1 MSDAADLDKPGCR
14 QCRTGTGVLAFGR
27 ALPCPVQASD
37 GLRPA
42 LPCPVTA
49 FGRRTGFQSQCS
61 VALSASW
68 ALPFVDELIY
78 ISGYQLKC
86 CCMFCHKRS
95 YSTSASRIVDHLMS
109 CPLCPDSIKML
120 LMSLREGTKKKR
132 KQKGEEEMK
141 LVKVETEL
149 ALQGV
154 KAEKRQQTLCASI
167 GAAENQ
173 VAGTAISR
181 FFYSNKIQLDRVS
194 CVPWYYI
201 KHIMY

>member
-1 MSDAADLDKPGCR
+1 MSVVPAVPVAASGNAFVDAQERLNELNLRAVA
-14 QCRTGTGVLAFGR
+14 VLTHVEAGIT
-27 ALPCPVQASD
+27 
-37 GLRPA
+37 RPKD
-42 LPCPVTA
+42 
-49 FGRRTGFQSQCS
+49 
-61 VALSASW
+61 

-86 CCMFCHKRS
+86 CCINCHKRS
-95 YSTSASRIVDHLMS
+95 YSTSASRVVDHLMS

-201 KHIMY
+201 KHIIIMY

>member
-1 MSDAADLDKPGCR
+1 MSVVPAVPVAASGNALVDAQERLNE
-14 QCRTGTGVLAFGR
+14 LHLR
-27 ALPCPVQASD
+27 AAAVVA
-37 GLRPA
+37 GITRPKD
-42 LPCPVTA
+42 
-49 FGRRTGFQSQCS
+49 
-61 VALSASW
+61 

-95 YSTSASRIVDHLMS
+95 YSTSASRVVDHLMS
-109 CPLCPDSIKML
+109 CPLCPDSKML

-132 KQKGEEEMK
+132 KQKEEEEMK

-173 VAGTAISR
+173 VAGTAICR
-181 FFYSNKIQLDRVS
+181 FFYSNKIQLYHVVTP
-194 CVPWYYI
+194 C
-201 KHIMY
+201 

>member
-1 MSDAADLDKPGCR
+1 MSVVPAVPVAASGNAFVDAQERVNELNLRAVA
-14 QCRTGTGVLAFGR
+14 VLTHVEAGIT
-27 ALPCPVQASD
+27 
-37 GLRPA
+37 RPKD
-42 LPCPVTA
+42 
-49 FGRRTGFQSQCS
+49 
-61 VALSASW
+61 
-68 ALPFVDELIY
+68 ALPFVDELLY

-132 KQKGEEEMK
+132 KQKEEEEMK

-149 ALQGV
+149 ALQCV